1 MYKWPKVD
9 RDHSHCHGCN
19 VVFRNAQLTYGFCAE
34 CVVEENKNNR
44 AVKNRAEAKAVAKAS
59 TQFLAAM
66 RDQGKTGASMPRI
79 LGRFIE
85 RCGGEEGLADKMY
98 TQFEIAMGE
107 PGEDGEPSEGASL
120 SLRKDWF
127 DLINRHTAK
136 TDENKSL
143 DVGSLEEADL
153 EAILSNLALKALQED
168 ASIRSAVIAQAV
180 FNEDQ
185 RREMFNACLRADPK
199 LVTEILES
207 NGRIIDS
214 VATEKNDDQ
223 GYIEVEDEDDSYDP
237 SEDEYK
243 D

>member
-19 VVFRNAQLTYGFCAE
+19 VVFRNAQLTYGFCTE
-34 CVVEENKNNR
+34 CAVNENVNNR
-44 AVKNRAEAKAVAKAS
+44 AIKTRAENKAVAKAS

-66 RDQGKTGASMPRI
+66 KDQGKTGASMPRI

-85 RCGGEEGLADKMY
+85 RCGGEEGLADIMGE
-98 TQFEIAMGE
+98 QFDLAMGK
-107 PGEDGEPSEGASL
+107 PGPDGEPTEGGSL

-127 DLINRHTAK
+127 DLLLRHQSK
-136 TDENKSL
+136 TDEHKTL

-153 EAILSNLALKALQED
+153 EAILSSLALKALQED
-168 ASIRSAVIAQAV
+168 PTIRSAVIAQAV
-180 FNEDQ
+180 FVEEQ
-185 RREMFNACLRADPK
+185 RREMFLACIKADPK
-199 LVTEILES
+199 LVVEILES
-207 NGRIIDS
+207 NGRIID
-214 VATEKNDDQ
+214 AERKNGDEGNIDVEEEIDD
-223 GYIEVEDEDDSYDP
+223 DYDP